1 MRKKHL
7 RTAAEEREAD
17 KRIHRLIE
25 ECHAEDKARW
35 HDDVKARTEEVTA
48 RRKRRVD
55 KG

>member
-1 MRKKHL
+1 MRKKRL

-25 ECHAEDKARW
+25 ECHAEDKTRW
-35 HDDVKARTEEVTA
+35 HDDVKSRTKEVIA
-48 RRKRRVD
+48 RRKCRVD